1 MFPGGSKGGGSAP
14 PTGTH
19 EAHDMVM
26 LKDPQLHQTQR
37 VCGLWLQQR
46 LHRVQDTSLRLWREL
61 GFSQAEN
68 SRPPFQLGEAS

>member
-26 LKDPQLHQTQR
+26 LKDTQLHQTQR
-37 VCGLWLQQR
+37 VCGLWL
-46 LHRVQDTSLRLWREL
+46 HRVQDISLRLWREL